1 MELLS
6 LVRDVCR
13 VEVEPGF
20 VKISLNRSECRLG
33 YVNALFEE
41 L

>member
-1 MELLS
+1 MELLN

-13 VEVEPGF
+13 VEVEPGCCED
-20 VKISLNRSECRLG
+20 KSECRLG